1 MARKGRQWL
10 LGAELTGV
18 AAVALHLAYL
28 GVADSASGV
37 LLWPAVFLH
46 VVLTALLLRS
56 STAHRVASQGDFD
69 RNTM

>member
-56 STAHRVASQGDFD
+56 
-69 RNTM
+69 